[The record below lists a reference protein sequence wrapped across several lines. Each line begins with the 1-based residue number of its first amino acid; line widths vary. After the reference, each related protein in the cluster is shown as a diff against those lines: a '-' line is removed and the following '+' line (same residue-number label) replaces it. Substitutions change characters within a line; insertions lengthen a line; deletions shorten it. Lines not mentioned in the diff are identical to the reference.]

1 MEYLLF
7 WAVSDVVEERWSMQR
22 GDWLEGVGGVD
33 CIVCD
38 CGILSEVD
46 VKESTMH
53 GASMH
58 VR

>member
-1 MEYLLF
+1 
-7 WAVSDVVEERWSMQR
+7 MQR